1 MDSPLRII
9 QVINVRWF
17 NATAWYALFLAR
29 LLQEAGHKVLVLTLP
44 GTDVFRVATE
54 WGLAPVALP
63 LNVSHPLG
71 LVGLFRSLSRI
82 VHTFQPHVV
91 NCHRGENFILWGML
105 RASGL
110 KFALVRTRGDQ
121 RPPRANAINCYLH
134 NRTADAL
141 IATNSATAFE
151 FTHNLHSP
159 EHHVHT
165 ILGGVDTAKF
175 RFDPEGRSRVRHEFG
190 LTDSCFVLGLLG
202 RLDTVKGIQE
212 LIEATGALLRREAGR
227 AEPSAVRNLRLLLVG
242 FPATLTVD
250 HVQKWAAEQD
260 IADRVIITGK
270 RPDVVA
276 CISSMD
282 VGVIASQGSET
293 IARAAFEIMSCG
305 IPLLGTRI
313 GVMPD
318 LLPEWGLVSAADPAA
333 LVDILEKAITDAP
346 WRAALREENLKRM
359 ATLSEQD
366 FLAATLD
373 VYTHAMSARGI
384 QP

>member
-1 MDSPLRII
+1 MDKPLRII

-17 NATAWYALFLAR
+17 NATAWYALFLTR
-29 LLQEAGHKVLVLTLP
+29 LLKEAGHEVILLTLP
-44 GTDVFRVATE
+44 GTDVFRTATE

-71 LVGLFRSLSRI
+71 VVRLFRALSGI
-82 VHTFQPHVV
+82 VRGFRPHVV

-105 RASGL
+105 RAVGHS
-110 KFALVRTRGDQ
+110 FALVRTRGDQ
-121 RPPRANAINCYLH
+121 RPPKANAVNRYLH
-134 NRTADAL
+134 NHVADAL
-141 IATNSATAFE
+141 IATNSSTAFE

-165 ILGGVDTAKF
+165 ILGGVDTATF
-175 RFDPEGRSRVRHEFG
+175 RFDPEGRDRVRREFG
-190 LTDSCFVLGLLG
+190 LTDPCFVLGLLG
-202 RLDTVKGIQE
+202 RLDAVKGVRE
-212 LIEATGALLRREAGR
+212 LIEATGEILRREAARG
-227 AEPSAVRNLRLLLVG
+227 EPTAARHLRLLLVG
-242 FPATLTVD
+242 FPATLSLEDVRG
-250 HVQKWAAEQD
+250 WAAEQG

-276 CISSMD
+276 CISAMD
-282 VGVIASQGSET
+282 AGVIASQGSET

-305 IPLLGTRI
+305 VPLFGTRI

-318 LLPEWGLVSAADPAA
+318 LLPEWGLVPAA
-333 LVDILEKAITDAP
+333 NPARLADILEKAVTDAP
-346 WRAALREENLKRM
+346 WRAALREENTKRM

-373 VYTHAMSARGI
+373 VYARAVQARGI
-384 QP
+384 QV